1 LKRLGLD
8 VWHGI
13 EWCYK
18 TAPCREAVEKYGEE
32 AVEAALEAA
41 ALQNLFLTGRDS
53 DQMHFL
59 VMLI

>member
-18 TAPCREAVEKYGEE
+18 TAPCRDAVEKYGEE
-32 AVEAALEAA
+32 AVETALEVA
-41 ALQNLFLTGRDS
+41 ALQNLEFDVS
-53 DQMHFL
+53 VKF